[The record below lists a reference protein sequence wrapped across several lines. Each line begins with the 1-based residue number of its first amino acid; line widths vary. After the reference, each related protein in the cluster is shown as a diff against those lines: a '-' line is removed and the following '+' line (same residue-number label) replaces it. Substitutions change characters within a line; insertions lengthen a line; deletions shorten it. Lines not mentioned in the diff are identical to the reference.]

1 MSRQNVSAVEVGDR
15 VRATCGESVIVGEV
29 AAVTNGLVL
38 YVIVDGDD
46 TRDRSRCFAFADW
59 IVEVLAPPIP
69 DVVGTIVRDSQGD
82 AWQRANVSWQ
92 CAGSSQRFT
101 PTELQ
106 ENYGPLTVLWTPEA
120 TP

>member
-1 MSRQNVSAVEVGDR
+1 MSTVKVGDR
-15 VRATCGESVIVGEV
+15 VRATCGESVIIG
-29 AAVTNGLVL
+29 ACARGTFHSAFLWVTP
-38 YVIVDGDD
+38 DGTDV
-46 TRDRSRCFAFADW
+46 TFICNSSWA
-59 IVEVLAPPIP
+59 VEVLAPPIP

-82 AWQRANVSWQ
+82 AWQRADVSWQ